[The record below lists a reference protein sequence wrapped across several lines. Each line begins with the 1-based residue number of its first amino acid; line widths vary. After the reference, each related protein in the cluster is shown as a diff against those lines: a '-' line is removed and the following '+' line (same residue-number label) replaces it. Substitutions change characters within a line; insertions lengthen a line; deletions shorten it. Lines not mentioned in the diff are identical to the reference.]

1 MRKTTRRRTIGQ
13 QGFTL
18 IELMIVVAIVGI
30 LAAVALPMYQD
41 YSKRAKLSELVLA
54 AAGCRTAVAEL
65 YQSRSAAQAPGA
77 NGWGCEFGAGTSNA
91 TVASHYVSAVT
102 TSDDGLITVTAQGFG
117 DNTIDGKK
125 VTLVPLADATTAA
138 TFAALAGKAL
148 YGWRCGSPGDGT
160 DLPAKYLP
168 ASCRG

>member
-1 MRKTTRRRTIGQ
+1 MNEATRRVE

-41 YSKRAKLSELVLA
+41 YSKRAKLSEVVLA

-65 YQSRSAAQAPGA
+65 YQSRTVSQPPGA

-91 TVASHYVSAVT
+91 TVASRYVSGVT

-117 DNTIDGKK
+117 DTSVDGKK
-125 VTLVPLADATTAA
+125 VTLLPLINPATPAVFA
-138 TFAALAGKAL
+138 TGAGHALF
-148 YGWRCGSPGDGT
+148 GWRCGSPGDGT
-160 DLPAKYLP
+160 NMPAKYLP
-168 ASCRG
+168 SSCRG